1 MTLRLILMRHAKSDW
16 SLDGGDHE
24 RPLNPR
30 GRRAA
35 TVLGQW
41 LVQSGYSPDT
51 AVVSDAVRTRQTW
64 ELLKLDAT
72 VRFERDLYLADPRVM
87 FETLQACDT
96 ASVLIIGHN
105 PGIAEFSRNMLADVP
120 AHNRFDDYPTGATL
134 IADFAIDSWS
144 EVSQETG
151 RAVDFIVPRDLIAS

>member
-1 MTLRLILMRHAKSDW
+1 
-16 SLDGGDHE
+16 
-24 RPLNPR
+24 
-30 GRRAA
+30 
-35 TVLGQW
+35 
-41 LVQSGYSPDT
+41 
-51 AVVSDAVRTRQTW
+51 VVSDAVRTRQTW

-87 FETLQACDT
+87 FETLQACDP